1 MDQTTEIEGAFRH
14 LHIKFC
20 KKVLRGSILYF
31 CDDSEHATF
40 DLEYSQDGSVHLW
53 SFLLDNIPDGYV
65 GGRIE
70 KTSCQCITGLEITD
84 DNILNFYIRKKL
96 HHNSYLKSLEDT
108 ISDFLH
114 QSTRVQEHFRY
125 LTNG

>member
-14 LHIKFC
+14 LHIKFY

-53 SFLLDNIPDGYV
+53 SFLLDNIQDGYV

-96 HHNSYLKSLEDT
+96 HHNSNLKSLEDT

-125 LTNG
+125 LANG